1 MKIQLAKNFKKIL
14 SVCVSLNIFT
24 SCVVGTPVNAH
35 IDSDDELAIY
45 DNRENDLIAALYD
58 TIDNLHIPL
67 NSTGVSLNVVI
78 PSCLINVAHETFHA
92 QEPDDDTQ
100 EPDDE
105 AQKYE
110 RAQRCTSYFPIIL
123 KALCDKDFERGNPFN
138 IFRIISIASILCILY
153 DAGYAHL
160 AGHMI
165 YILSC
170 FKSRSAMLDRL
181 ISDDDETW
189 KFVSW
194 HICYYNADSLLSTA
208 RELCEFEF

>member
-1 MKIQLAKNFKKIL
+1 MKRLFGKNFKKIL

-24 SCVVGTPVNAH
+24 SCIVSTPVNAH
-35 IDSDDELAIY
+35 IDSDDEFAIY
-45 DNRENDLIAALYD
+45 DNLENDLIVALYD

-78 PSCLINVAHETFHA
+78 PSCLINVAHKTFHA
-92 QEPDDDTQ
+92 QES
-100 EPDDE
+100 DDE

-110 RAQRCTSYFPIIL
+110 HAQRCTSYFPIIL
-123 KALCDKDFERGNPFN
+123 KALCDKGFDCSNPFN
-138 IFRIISIASILCILY
+138 TFRVISIASILCILY
-153 DAGYAHL
+153 DAGYVRL

-170 FKSRSAMLDRL
+170 FRRYCAMIGGL
-181 ISDDDETW
+181 IDGDEDTW
-189 KFVSW
+189 EFVSW

-208 RELCEFEF
+208 RELCKLEF